1 MKWTKRMMM
10 KKKMKTFYKILS
22 LLLLVAGSLLMVIN
36 CQHTAN
42 YNVLVIH
49 SFGKDFP
56 NYPEFNQLIESEFR
70 RQGEPVNLSI
80 HYLDCERRNH
90 PEEISFMND
99 VINQI
104 TPGHKP
110 DLIIPV
116 GDQATYSLL
125 IAHHPLV
132 HKIPVMFLGVE
143 FPNKNVIESYDNLTG
158 VTDSLEV
165 LENLNVVREVLGKRH
180 VFTMMER
187 RLLDLKMLDECNK
200 QLDNV
205 PYVLNNMEWKQ
216 TMFNV
221 RNTPDSMLTLTSL
234 SIRNGQQNSAMKDI
248 EQSQREALG
257 DENFFFMMRS
267 DQPIYYLQMKS
278 DGFSNAM
285 LNFTNKE
292 QFTATYHYF
301 GTDKGIFLAGYFSPM
316 KYQAADGVATAIRIL
331 RGEKPANI
339 PLHNSRKGHF
349 IDWQRYKNLGI
360 PIDSVPKNYELVR
373 ADFGDFHPQLMRWI
387 YSIIGLIMSG
397 VILFL
402 LALYIR
408 ERRNKSNLIK
418 RSLEERKMF
427 KNALQSSRTFVWS
440 KKGREIRLDSEFWNY
455 LGDEPHTIHPYD
467 FVDFVHPDMR
477 TTFTEMFATMDQGK
491 EVMFEVRCDF
501 LGNNHYEWWQICAN
515 LSHASSKSVIGLD
528 ANRDNFGI
536 IINIEHIKKR
546 EMELIEARKMAE
558 KAELKES
565 FLANM
570 SHEIRTPLNAIVGF
584 SSILATP
591 GMELEDEEKE
601 DMISTIN
608 KNNDLL
614 LKLINDVLDLSRME
628 SGQITLSAKPC
639 SVDKLMEYV
648 YQSYSVQAPI
658 HLNYTLEKGPSGLTI
673 MGDEGRIEQVLM
685 NFLTNAA
692 KCTSKGYIHLG
703 WKHHQEEGEVELYVE
718 DSGCGLTPEQQ
729 LMIFNRFYKVDEFR
743 QGTGLG
749 LSICKVIAQK
759 MKGRITVQSKIN
771 VGSRFSL
778 WLKEAVPE
786 IP

>member
-1 MKWTKRMMM
+1 MMM

-570 SHEIRTPLNAIVGF
+570 RHEIRTPLNAIVGF

-591 GMELEDEEKE
+591 GLELEDEEKE

-685 NFLTNAA
+685 NFLNNAA

-729 LMIFNRFYKVDEFR
+729 LMIFDRFYKVDEFR

-759 MKGRITVQSKIN
+759 MKGRITVQSKVD

-778 WLKEAVPE
+778 RLKEVVPK

>member
-1 MKWTKRMMM
+1 MM

-591 GMELEDEEKE
+591 GLELEDEEKE

-729 LMIFNRFYKVDEFR
+729 LMIFDRFYKVDEFR

-759 MKGRITVQSKIN
+759 MKGRITVQSKVD

-778 WLKEAVPE
+778 RLKEVVPE

>member
-1 MKWTKRMMM
+1 MMM

-591 GMELEDEEKE
+591 GLELEDEEKE

-685 NFLTNAA
+685 NFLNNAA

-729 LMIFNRFYKVDEFR
+729 LMIFDRFYKVDEFR

-759 MKGRITVQSKIN
+759 MKGRITVQSKVD

-778 WLKEAVPE
+778 RLKEVVPK

>member
-1 MKWTKRMMM
+1 MMM

-591 GMELEDEEKE
+591 GLELEDEEKE

-729 LMIFNRFYKVDEFR
+729 LMIFDRFYKVDEFR

-759 MKGRITVQSKIN
+759 MKGRITVQSKVD

-778 WLKEAVPE
+778 RLKEVVPK

>member
-143 FPNKNVIESYDNLTG
+143 FPNKNDIESYDNLTG

-591 GMELEDEEKE
+591 GLELEDEEKE

-729 LMIFNRFYKVDEFR
+729 LMIFDRFYKVDEFR

-759 MKGRITVQSKIN
+759 MKGRITVQSKVD

-778 WLKEAVPE
+778 RLKEVVPE

>member
-408 ERRNKSNLIK
+408 ERRNPK
-418 RSLEERKMF
+418 
-427 KNALQSSRTFVWS
+427 
-440 KKGREIRLDSEFWNY
+440 IRNY
-455 LGDEPHTIHPYD
+455 H
-467 FVDFVHPDMR
+467 
-477 TTFTEMFATMDQGK
+477 
-491 EVMFEVRCDF
+491 
-501 LGNNHYEWWQICAN
+501 
-515 LSHASSKSVIGLD
+515 
-528 ANRDNFGI
+528 
-536 IINIEHIKKR
+536 
-546 EMELIEARKMAE
+546 
-558 KAELKES
+558 
-565 FLANM
+565 
-570 SHEIRTPLNAIVGF
+570 
-584 SSILATP
+584 
-591 GMELEDEEKE
+591 
-601 DMISTIN
+601 
-608 KNNDLL
+608 
-614 LKLINDVLDLSRME
+614 
-628 SGQITLSAKPC
+628 
-639 SVDKLMEYV
+639 
-648 YQSYSVQAPI
+648 PI
-658 HLNYTLEKGPSGLTI
+658 H
-673 MGDEGRIEQVLM
+673 D
-685 NFLTNAA
+685 
-692 KCTSKGYIHLG
+692 
-703 WKHHQEEGEVELYVE
+703 
-718 DSGCGLTPEQQ
+718 
-729 LMIFNRFYKVDEFR
+729 
-743 QGTGLG
+743 
-749 LSICKVIAQK
+749 
-759 MKGRITVQSKIN
+759 
-771 VGSRFSL
+771 
-778 WLKEAVPE
+778 
-786 IP
+786 

>member
-1 MKWTKRMMM
+1 MMM

-591 GMELEDEEKE
+591 GLELEDEEKE

-778 WLKEAVPE
+778 WLKEVVPE

>member
-591 GMELEDEEKE
+591 GLELEDEEKE

-685 NFLTNAA
+685 NFLNNAA

-729 LMIFNRFYKVDEFR
+729 LMIFDRFYKVDEFR

-759 MKGRITVQSKIN
+759 MKGRITVQSKVD

-778 WLKEAVPE
+778 RLKEVVPK

>member
-1 MKWTKRMMM
+1 MMM

-591 GMELEDEEKE
+591 GLELEDEEKE

-729 LMIFNRFYKVDEFR
+729 LMIFDRFYKVDEFR

-759 MKGRITVQSKIN
+759 MKGRITVQSKVD

-778 WLKEAVPE
+778 RLKEVVPE